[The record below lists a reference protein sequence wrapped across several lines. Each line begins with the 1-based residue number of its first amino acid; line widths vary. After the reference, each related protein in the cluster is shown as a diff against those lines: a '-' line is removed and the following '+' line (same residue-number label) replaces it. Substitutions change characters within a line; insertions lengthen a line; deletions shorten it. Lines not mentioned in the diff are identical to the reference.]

1 MYLKIHNNPSGK
13 IVAVCDEDLI
23 GKVLENKDI
32 YMDLDKYRGF
42 YIGSLADQKKVMEA
56 LKGFESA
63 NIVGTESVSI
73 ALSMGIITKKDVMY
87 IKKTPYIQIYKL

>member
-1 MYLKIHNNPSGK
+1 MYLKIHDNPSGK

-23 GKVLENKDI
+23 GKVLQNKDI

-42 YIGSLADQKKVMEA
+42 YVGMQADEKKVREA
-56 LKGFESA
+56 LERFGSA
-63 NIVGTESVSI
+63 NIVGDQSVAI
-73 ALSMGIITKKDVMY
+73 VLSMGLVTKKDVMY